1 MQTIVF
7 IAIGIILVTFICM
20 YGSWKIVVAF
30 SGWLV
35 FTSLLLTI
43 LYQIKIKIII
53 MIIIIIK
60 VLYQSDKVAFFQIQM
75 ITLRA
80 IKNPNR
86 G

>member
-20 YGSWKIVVAF
+20 YGSWKIVVVF

-35 FTSLLLTI
+35 FTGLLLTI

-53 MIIIIIK
+53 MIIIIK
-60 VLYQSDKVAFFQIQM
+60 VLYQSDKVAFIRIQM

>member
-20 YGSWKIVVAF
+20 YGSWKIVVVF

-53 MIIIIIK
+53 MIIIIK
-60 VLYQSDKVAFFQIQM
+60 VLYQSDKVVFIRIQM